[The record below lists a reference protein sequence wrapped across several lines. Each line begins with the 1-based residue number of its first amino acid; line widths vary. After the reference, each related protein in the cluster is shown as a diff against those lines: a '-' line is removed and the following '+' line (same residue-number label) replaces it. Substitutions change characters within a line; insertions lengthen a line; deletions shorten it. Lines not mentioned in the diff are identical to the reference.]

1 MGDATDRVSIELI
14 DAGEHKDRVVM
25 VLSKVKGLT
34 MPPPQL
40 VQNAPCTIA
49 TNVPQVIAEK
59 LQGFLEKAGAM
70 VILESGEKSLFGEDE
85 FSAAAEAEPPAA
97 ESASEFP
104 EAGGRD
110 TDEPD
115 VPPAPAPPPL
125 PAAENAPAEETP
137 PGKLQQILAKIPFFA
152 GKKASGEAAAPSPA
166 ADAETLE
173 AAPSGKLQGMLAKI
187 PFLTRKK
194 AAGEAVPEA
203 SAADVE
209 TPEAAPPGKLQGMLA
224 KLPFL
229 MRKKAPA
236 AAPAPAA
243 EVIPAE
249 AYPPAE
255 AAPKKMPD
263 WIAHPAVLIV
273 LGFLLGAI
281 VAGLWGRLSI
291 RTLQNDY
298 EIKMG
303 QQVLKETGDLKQ
315 KNGQLQEQLMKLLNQ
330 LEQARQTP
338 AESVA
343 PTPGPQELIAALQKL
358 TVAHAQSLANG
369 YDAQKQAQCTQ
380 QLLLDGK
387 STYTYAQ
394 VVKKFDPY
402 TKLDVLKSNSLLNPY
417 FAELKIPFT
426 EELKTGATA
435 DACNAA
441 ALQPLSTPEHHEFGA
456 YYGYWTI
463 QYLYTDGQWVVNPT
477 VLEKNRALYDSSF
490 QRGSP
495 DYAKFRL
502 DTNLFPE
509 FAAPPAP

>member
-1 MGDATDRVSIELI
+1 
-14 DAGEHKDRVVM
+14 
-25 VLSKVKGLT
+25 
-34 MPPPQL
+34 
-40 VQNAPCTIA
+40 
-49 TNVPQVIAEK
+49 
-59 LQGFLEKAGAM
+59 
-70 VILESGEKSLFGEDE
+70 
-85 FSAAAEAEPPAA
+85 
-97 ESASEFP
+97 
-104 EAGGRD
+104 
-110 TDEPD
+110 
-115 VPPAPAPPPL
+115 
-125 PAAENAPAEETP
+125 
-137 PGKLQQILAKIPFFA
+137 
-152 GKKASGEAAAPSPA
+152 
-166 ADAETLE
+166 
-173 AAPSGKLQGMLAKI
+173 
-187 PFLTRKK
+187 
-194 AAGEAVPEA
+194 
-203 SAADVE
+203 
-209 TPEAAPPGKLQGMLA
+209 MLA
-224 KLPFL
+224 KLPFFT
-229 MRKKAPA
+229 RQKAPA

-249 AYPPAE
+249 AYPSAE

-263 WIAHPAVLIV
+263 WIAHPSVLIV

-281 VAGLWGRLSI
+281 VAGVWGRLLI
-291 RTLQNDY
+291 RAQQNDY
-298 EIKMG
+298 EIKTSQQTALL

-330 LEQARQTP
+330 LEQAP

-343 PTPGPQELIAALQKL
+343 PTPGPQELVAALQKL
-358 TVAHAQSLANG
+358 TVVHAQSLANG

-402 TKLDVLKSNSLLNPY
+402 TKLDVLKSNSLLNPN
-417 FAELKIPFT
+417 FSELKIPFT

-435 DACNAA
+435 VACNAA
-441 ALQPLSTPEHHEFGA
+441 ALQPLPPPEHHEFGA

-463 QYLYTDGQWVVNPT
+463 QYLYTGGQWVVNPT